1 MLCGCKSNRQ
11 AAFVMG
17 IIFIV
22 LNIIGVILMRNSTR
36 DLTFGII
43 CALVNGILV
52 FGAHKSHSKAIL
64 VWMILAAIEALI
76 YVIFMIL
83 IIVYVVKFFALGA
96 WTFLIVVIVY
106 AIEIGIVIFGILI
119 AKRAREEID
128 NPNPED
134 NKA

>member
-1 MLCGCKSNRQ
+1 
-11 AAFVMG
+11 MG

-76 YVIFMIL
+76 YVIFTIL
-83 IIVYVVKFFALGA
+83 IIVYTVKFFVFGA
-96 WTFLIVVIVY
+96 WTFIIIIIVY
-106 AIEIGIVIFGILI
+106 GIEIGVLIFGILI

-128 NPNPED
+128 NPNPDD

>member
-1 MLCGCKSNRQ
+1 MLCGCKSYRQ

-22 LNIIGVILMRNSTR
+22 LNIIGFIMMRNGIR
-36 DLTFGII
+36 DLVFGII

>member
-1 MLCGCKSNRQ
+1 MQNAYLFLQGGWVGHGKCLS
-11 AAFVMG
+11 
-17 IIFIV
+17 
-22 LNIIGVILMRNSTR
+22 
-36 DLTFGII
+36 FGII

-83 IIVYVVKFFALGA
+83 IMVYVVKFFSFGA

>member
-1 MLCGCKSNRQ
+1 
-11 AAFVMG
+11 MG

-52 FGAHKSHSKAIL
+52 FGAHKTHSKAIL

-83 IIVYVVKFFALGA
+83 IIVYTISSGA
-96 WTFLIVVIVY
+96 WTFIIAIIVY
-106 AIEIGIVIFGILI
+106 AIEICIVIFGILI

-128 NPNPED
+128 NPNP
-134 NKA
+134 

>member
-1 MLCGCKSNRQ
+1 M
-11 AAFVMG
+11 
-17 IIFIV
+17 
-22 LNIIGVILMRNSTR
+22 
-36 DLTFGII
+36 
-43 CALVNGILV
+43 VNGILV

-76 YVIFMIL
+76 YAILAIL
-83 IIVYVVKFFALGA
+83 IIVQYSA
-96 WTFLIVVIVY
+96 WQTIVVLIVY
-106 AIEIGIVIFGILI
+106 AIEIGIIIFGILI

>member
-1 MLCGCKSNRQ
+1 
-11 AAFVMG
+11 
-17 IIFIV
+17 
-22 LNIIGVILMRNSTR
+22 
-36 DLTFGII
+36 
-43 CALVNGILV
+43 
-52 FGAHKSHSKAIL
+52 
-64 VWMILAAIEALI
+64 MILAAIEALI

-83 IIVYVVKFFALGA
+83 IIVYTIGSGA
-96 WTFLIVVIVY
+96 WTFIIAIIVY